1 VCAGCGCAAC
11 QTAWRLAYIIG
22 TRNRRW
28 RVWGRTAETH
38 LFCRVHDLQGTR
50 FCRTA
55 VAAVCAFIR
64 GHAVRHHMLWW
75 DWLVH
80 TYIRNWQGSDDSLP
94 TVLDLQH
101 KLMDA
106 VVAHSFNRLH
116 EC

>member
-1 VCAGCGCAAC
+1 
-11 QTAWRLAYIIG
+11 
-22 TRNRRW
+22 
-28 RVWGRTAETH
+28 
-38 LFCRVHDLQGTR
+38 
-50 FCRTA
+50 
-55 VAAVCAFIR
+55 
-64 GHAVRHHMLWW
+64 MLWW